1 MNDQEWYADRNLRTA
16 RSQREAGIEAGPFQ
30 SGLLDDE
37 PRVLA
42 FLAGFSTGVLGT
54 LFLILSRVLP

>member
-1 MNDQEWYADRNLRTA
+1 MSEWWSDSNLRTA

-30 SGLLDDE
+30 SRLLDDE

-54 LFLILSRVLP
+54 LFLIISRVLP